1 MRTLILFLAFSFA
14 QATSCQKTIVN
25 KELQGG
31 ALQKSNITRQA
42 AGIKISD
49 SSKSKFEILVKVYN
63 DFIDSAD
70 HVNLYWKDG
79 TVMQIDDG
87 IMDKSHEEM
96 LDNSDIEDMLS
107 QKYVSGELSEDPP
120 LNFEPG
126 RIRHE
131 LFFKKIFGENES
143 EVRARLVDV
152 QWVDGSRIL
161 FSSVNGASD
170 SLKLVIQSLKEL
182 PSEFDKYL
190 VNIGGTFVWRN
201 IANTNRLS
209 NHSFGTSI
217 DINTK
222 YTDYWQWNKNLNYRN
237 RIPFEIVEI
246 FEKYGFIWGGKW
258 YHYDT
263 MHFEFRPELIVIN

>member
-1 MRTLILFLAFSFA
+1 MRTIVLFMALSLAM
-14 QATSCQKTIVN
+14 ATSCQKSIVN
-25 KELQGG
+25 KDMQGG
-31 ALQKSNITRQA
+31 ALQESKKTRQA
-42 AGIKISD
+42 AGKKISD
-49 SSKSKFEILVKVYN
+49 SSKSKFEILVKVYSE
-63 DFIDSAD
+63 FLDSAD
-70 HVNLYWKDG
+70 QVNLYWKDG

-107 QKYVSGELSEDPP
+107 QIYVSGELSEDPP

-126 RIRHE
+126 RIRYE
-131 LFFKKIFGENES
+131 PFFKKIFGENES

-152 QWVDGSRIL
+152 QWVDGSQIL

-263 MHFEFRPELIVIN
+263 MHFEFRPELILTN

>member
-1 MRTLILFLAFSFA
+1 MRTLVLFLAFSFA
-14 QATSCQKTIVN
+14 QATSCQKTIENN
-25 KELQGG
+25 KLQGG
-31 ALQKSNITRQA
+31 ALKESNITRQA
-42 AGIKISD
+42 SGNKISD
-49 SSKSKFEILVKVYN
+49 SSKSKLEILVKVYSE
-63 DFIDSAD
+63 FLDSAD
-70 HVNLYWKDG
+70 QVNLYWKDG

-126 RIRHE
+126 RIRYE
-131 LFFKKIFGENES
+131 PFFKKIFGESES

-222 YTDYWQWNKNLNYRN
+222 YTDYWQWNKNLIYRN

-263 MHFEFRPELIVIN
+263 MHFEFRPELILTN

>member
-1 MRTLILFLAFSFA
+1 MRTIVLFMALSLAM
-14 QATSCQKTIVN
+14 ATSCQKSIVN
-25 KELQGG
+25 KDMQGG
-31 ALQKSNITRQA
+31 ALQESKKTRQA
-42 AGIKISD
+42 AGKKISD
-49 SSKSKFEILVKVYN
+49 SSKSKFEILVKVYSE
-63 DFIDSAD
+63 FLDSAD
-70 HVNLYWKDG
+70 QVYLYWKDG

-107 QKYVSGELSEDPP
+107 QIYVSGELSEDPP

-126 RIRHE
+126 RIRYE
-131 LFFKKIFGENES
+131 PFFKKIFGENES

-152 QWVDGSRIL
+152 QWVDGSQIL